1 MVGVSMDAYEVVFH
15 VHSGLGLEFWEI
27 AAAIRTLDMLITFE
41 ELHDKLA
48 NYDDFLKRNP
58 SMSPDTFVPT
68 TAHFVSHPSM
78 GSKYAFMP
86 SRWPRPQLWP

>member
-1 MVGVSMDAYEVVFH
+1 
-15 VHSGLGLEFWEI
+15 
-27 AAAIRTLDMLITFE
+27 MLITFE

-58 SMSPDTFVPT
+58 SMCPDTFVPT

-86 SRWPRPQLWP
+86 SR